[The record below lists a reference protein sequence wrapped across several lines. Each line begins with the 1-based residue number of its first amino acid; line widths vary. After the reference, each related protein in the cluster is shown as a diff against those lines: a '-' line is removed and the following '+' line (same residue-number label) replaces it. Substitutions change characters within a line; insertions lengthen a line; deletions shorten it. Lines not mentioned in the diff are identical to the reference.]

1 MNNEPM
7 HLKRY
12 YTAEREKHNENWI
25 NNKADML
32 LPLLPANAEQ
42 LAKKTKYSQHTIHK
56 FIYALMKQGKVISLS
71 APGMK
76 PIYERK

>member
-1 MNNEPM
+1 
-7 HLKRY
+7 
-12 YTAEREKHNENWI
+12 
-25 NNKADML
+25 ML
-32 LPLLPANAEQ
+32 LPLLPANAAQ

-71 APGMK
+71 MPRTK